1 MQRVIPALLVFG
13 VASVLAQKSPPPSN
27 LQFEVASLKPS
38 DPGGRGGGIR
48 PAPGGERYLATNVTP
63 RLMLSVAW
71 RVRPDQIVGGPGW
84 LDTDRY
90 DMNAKAEKGS
100 TVEELHIM
108 LVNLFKDQFKLQYH
122 QGTKEMGIYA
132 LTIDR
137 NGAKL
142 TAHEAESAGD
152 PWIDVAQE
160 VLHQKWSAKFCP
172 MDYFA
177 WRLGQI
183 LDRPVVDRTGLKGGF
198 DFNLNFTR
206 DLPPG
211 FPEGGLINGQAPD
224 TSGPNIF
231 EAVKNQLGLKL
242 EATKGEA
249 QAIVIEH
256 AEKPSSQ

>member
-13 VASVLAQKSPPPSN
+13 AVSALGQ
-27 LQFEVASLKPS
+27 QFEVASLKPS

-71 RVRPDQIVGGPGW
+71 RVRPDQILGGPAW

-90 DMNAKAEKGS
+90 DMNAKAEKPS
-100 TVEELHIM
+100 TVEELHAM
-108 LVNLFKDQFKLQYH
+108 LVNLVKDRFKLQYH

-132 LTIDR
+132 LTLDKS
-137 NGAKL
+137 GPKL
-142 TAHEAESAGD
+142 TPHEAESAGD

-198 DFNLNFTR
+198 DFSLNFTR

-242 EATKGEA
+242 EGTKGEA
-249 QAIVIEH
+249 QAIVIDH
-256 AEKPSSQ
+256 AEKPVSQ

>member
-1 MQRVIPALLVFG
+1 MQRVIPAFFVFG
-13 VASVLAQKSPPPSN
+13 VALLLAQKPPAPSDT
-27 LQFEVASLKPS
+27 LQFEVAALKPS

-48 PAPGGERYLATNVTP
+48 PAPGGERYLATNVAP

-71 RVRPDQIVGGPGW
+71 RVRPDQIVGGPAW

-90 DMNAKAEKGS
+90 DMNAKAEKAS
-100 TVEELHIM
+100 TVEELHVM
-108 LVNLFKDQFKLQYH
+108 LVNLFRDQFKLQYH

-132 LTIDR
+132 LTVDR
-137 NGAKL
+137 NGVKL
-142 TAHEAESAGD
+142 TPHEAASAGD
-152 PWIDVAQE
+152 PWIDIAQE
-160 VLHQKWSAKFCP
+160 VLHQKWSGKFCS

-198 DFNLNFTR
+198 DFHLNFTR

-231 EAVKNQLGLKL
+231 EAVKDQLGLRL
-242 EATKGEA
+242 LMDVDSIKGS
-249 QAIVIEH
+249 V
-256 AEKPSSQ
+256 